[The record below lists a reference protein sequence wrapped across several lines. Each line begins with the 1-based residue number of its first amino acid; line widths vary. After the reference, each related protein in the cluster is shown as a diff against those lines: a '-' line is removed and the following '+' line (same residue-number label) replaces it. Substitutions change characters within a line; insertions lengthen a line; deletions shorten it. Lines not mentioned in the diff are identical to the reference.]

1 MTTEE
6 KDGFVKTWGRSV
18 WDAVLRRME
27 RGQSMTASEIVNELG
42 PPAAQREK
50 LKRLVVWA
58 MLATALPEDP
68 SLNATNK
75 AATFRLH

>member
-6 KDGFVKTWGRSV
+6 KDGFVKTWRRSV
-18 WDAVLRRME
+18 WDAGLRRIE
-27 RGQSMTASEIVNELG
+27 GGQSMTANEIVDELK

-58 MLATALPEDP
+58 MLATALPED
-68 SLNATNK
+68 LT
-75 AATFRLH
+75 L